1 MARDYDLVAIVQ
13 EFGWQLR
20 GELDYTRE
28 GRNAETF
35 RKQFEG
41 NPEIVIP
48 AIYWTHTTN
57 RVLTMQRLR
66 GVKMDDLPRSNG
78 CKSTG
83 TIWRFAART

>member
-1 MARDYDLVAIVQ
+1 MAETVDVDLQILDDFARIARRQSKMARNYDLVAIVQ

-48 AIYWTHTTN
+48 VIYW
-57 RVLTMQRLR
+57 
-66 GVKMDDLPRSNG
+66 
-78 CKSTG
+78 STPP
-83 TIWRFAART
+83 TAC